1 MLKLFIRA
9 ATCNWMES
17 IRVVATMIS
26 TSVPGKIMA
35 VWMPILI
42 FFYMGFEHSI
52 VNMFV
57 FSIGL
62 LLGEDST
69 SGDYLM

>member
-9 ATCNWMES
+9 ATCNWMAS
-17 IRVVATMIS
+17 IGVVATMMS
-26 TSVPGKIMA
+26 TSVPGKIKA

-62 LLGEDST
+62 LPGEDST